1 MCKFCII
8 KNRYYY
14 AINPL
19 WSSKGKPQDMVLK
32 KKFDCLK
39 FGYIRKLES
48 MSKKGFTIV
57 PNALI
62 LDEDLSNDSKVLF
75 AYIKSLSENYRNLRN
90 RTLRQKL
97 GISLNT
103 LQNCKNELIEKGYL
117 TIYRRQSSNHYK
129 LKLKQSTQNKNNQ
142 STQKLSN
149 QSTQNF
155 VSIKSKRT
163 SNNNTNKSKGKSKGF
178 KKFNE
183 R

>member
-1 MCKFCII
+1 
-8 KNRYYY
+8 
-14 AINPL
+14 
-19 WSSKGKPQDMVLK
+19 MVLK
-32 KKFDCLK
+32 KGFDCLK
-39 FGYIRKLES
+39 FGYIRKVGK
-48 MSKKGFTIV
+48 MSKKGFTII

-117 TIYRRQSSNHYK
+117 IIHRSQSSNYYK
-129 LKLKQSTQNKNNQ
+129 LKLRQITQKKGNQ
-142 STQKLSN
+142 TTQKLSN
-149 QSTQNF
+149 QITQNF
-155 VSIKSKRT
+155 GGIKRVNNSIK
-163 SNNNTNKSKGKSKGF
+163 NTNKSKGKSKGF

-183 R
+183 

>member
-1 MCKFCII
+1 
-8 KNRYYY
+8 
-14 AINPL
+14 
-19 WSSKGKPQDMVLK
+19 MVLK
-32 KKFDCLK
+32 KGFDCLK
-39 FGYIRKLES
+39 FGYIREVGK
-48 MSKKGFTIV
+48 MSKKGFTII

-129 LKLKQSTQNKNNQ
+129 LKLRQITQNKNNQ
-142 STQKLSN
+142 NTQKLSN
-149 QSTQNF
+149 QNTQNF

-163 SNNNTNKSKGKSKGF
+163 GINNTNRSKGRLKGF

-183 R
+183 

>member
-1 MCKFCII
+1 M
-8 KNRYYY
+8 
-14 AINPL
+14 

-75 AYIKSLSENYRNLRN
+75 AYIKSLSENYRHLRN

-103 LQNCKNELIEKGYL
+103 LQNCKAELVKKGYL
-117 TIYRRQSSNHYK
+117 IIHRSQSSNYYK
-129 LKLKQSTQNKNNQ
+129 LKLRQ
-142 STQKLSN
+142 STQKKGN
-149 QSTQNF
+149 QTTQKLGNQTTQNF
-155 VSIKSKRT
+155 GSIKR
-163 SNNNTNKSKGKSKGF
+163 SNNSSNNTNKNKRGSKGF